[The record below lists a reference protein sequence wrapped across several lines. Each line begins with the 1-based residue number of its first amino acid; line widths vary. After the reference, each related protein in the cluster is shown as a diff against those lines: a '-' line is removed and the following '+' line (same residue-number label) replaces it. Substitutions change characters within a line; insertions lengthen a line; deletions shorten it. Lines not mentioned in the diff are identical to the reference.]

1 MPVADIPALLAR
13 LAELEQ
19 HNQQLRQQLDARAVP
34 AENSAT
40 LASERYQFLF
50 NAMDEGFC
58 IIEFLDGPHGPL
70 SDYIHVEA
78 NPAYTA
84 HAGIANIV
92 GKRLREVVGDEPRP
106 GSTAMATCCAPAK
119 PSASSRNWW
128 PRGVTWS

>member
-1 MPVADIPALLAR
+1 MPVADTPALLAR

-19 HNQQLRQQLDARAVP
+19 HNQQLRQQLDARAVSP
-34 AENSAT
+34 ESSAT

-78 NPAYTA
+78 NPAYAA
-84 HAGIANIV
+84 HAGIPNVV
-92 GKRLREVVGDEPRP
+92 GQKLRDMVGDE
-106 GSTAMATCCAPAK
+106 A
-119 PSASSRNWW
+119 
-128 PRGVTWS
+128 